1 MAEKRW
7 SFAKRLLL
15 AAVLLLVVAAGL
27 WTYQIWKHP
36 LATHVKKTRRALEA
50 AGLEKAEAQL
60 AGGRLVY
67 WQGGEGP
74 TLVLLHGAGD
84 QAGTWFEIAPALLPD
99 YRLLIP
105 DLPGHGDSEPSAGT
119 LPMEEV
125 FSGLEALLEVR
136 SAEGPFILVG
146 NSMGAWL
153 ATLQAYRHPES
164 VSRVVLVNG
173 GALSGDPQNPSLVP
187 VDREAARQLMDMLRD
202 PASPKIPGFVLDDI
216 VRRSASGPIGRMLQD
231 LESIVG
237 LLLDGK
243 LGAVS
248 TPVDMVWGESD
259 RLMSLSYA
267 ERMLAELPR
276 ARLTGVPSCGHI
288 PQSECPE
295 IFAEIL
301 SSVLDSAPPEGEAI
315 LEPLTAA
322 GPTADET
329 AEETIDDDPR

>member
-15 AAVLLLVVAAGL
+15 AGVLLLIGAAGL

-36 LATHVKKTRRALEA
+36 LAAHVKKTRRALEA

-60 AGGRLVY
+60 AGRRLVY

-84 QAGTWFEIAPALLPD
+84 QAGTWFEIVPTLLRD

-105 DLPGHGDSEPSAGT
+105 DLPGHGESEPEAGP
-119 LPMEEV
+119 LPMEEILA
-125 FSGLEALLEVR
+125 GLEALVDER
-136 SAEGPFILVG
+136 SQEGRLILVG

-153 ATLQAYRHPES
+153 ATLEAYRHPES

-173 GALSGDPQNPSLVP
+173 GAVSGDPNNPSLVP

-231 LESIVG
+231 PESFMG
-237 LLLDGK
+237 LLLDGR
-243 LGAVS
+243 LGEIS

-276 ARLTGVPSCGHI
+276 ARLTGVPACGHI

-295 IFAEIL
+295 RLAEAL
-301 SSVLDSAPPEGEAI
+301 LAVLESDPPASEVLVEPASETGLLEEEAS
-315 LEPLTAA
+315 
-322 GPTADET
+322 
-329 AEETIDDDPR
+329 DDPR